1 MLKEWARICCTV
13 LCLGWPQDAC
23 SWFFT
28 AARTTRIRLFK
39 QALVYAKCRH
49 LYAGLCRHTECRK
62 SHSNPWG
69 LILWESLLSS
79 CRPLAHPV
87 DSSLTSCD
95 TFTSLKKNQHFSPHR
110 GIKGSYCVG
119 KLAPA
124 HGYISAWLRY
134 FIPRRYYSFRRHSMR
149 AKPDKVCV
157 GRLARRKPVTLYP
170 SCYMGLLF
178 PSRL

>member
-87 DSSLTSCD
+87 DSNLTSCH
-95 TFTSLKKNQHFSPHR
+95 TFTSLKVRTSSSAPTQAEKGLIALANWHQHM
-110 GIKGSYCVG
+110 GIY
-119 KLAPA
+119 P
-124 HGYISAWLRY
+124 HGY
-134 FIPRRYYSFRRHSMR
+134 
-149 AKPDKVCV
+149 
-157 GRLARRKPVTLYP
+157 VTLFLDVIIQFVGTACGQNP
-170 SCYMGLLF
+170 TRFVLDV
-178 PSRL
+178 